1 MSYFSLKK
9 VFFQVRKL
17 WCCIRSFMWKVF
29 LSIQIAAKRKSN
41 FHKYIY
47 ITVFLAKLAW
57 STIIAVI
64 YMYAILQNKYLQNS
78 NLCIYTNPKSGL
90 NFSEFLVHIFRI
102 ILSNLQIQSLTKLEI
117 FRSFINSMIFNLQEI
132 ALSTFPIIIKVQW
145 FHLCVTSKYPLLKA

>member
-41 FHKYIY
+41 FRTYLY
-47 ITVFLAKLAW
+47 NTVFLAKLAW
-57 STIIAVI
+57 YTR
-64 YMYAILQNKYLQNS
+64 YYCGHMYTILQNKYLQNS

-90 NFSEFLVHIFRI
+90 NFSVFLVHVFSEL
-102 ILSNLQIQSLTKLEI
+102 LSNLQIQSLTKLEI
-117 FRSFINSMIFNLQEI
+117 FRSFINSLIFNLQEI

-145 FHLCVTSKYPLLKA
+145 FHLCVTSKYPPF